1 MGFRDFGEGGEE
13 GRGER
18 GYLYCGNASILENDG
33 VCLKTPTFFSAK
45 MH

>member
-1 MGFRDFGEGGEE
+1 MGFRDFVEGGEE

-18 GYLYCGNASILENDG
+18 GYLYRGNALILENDG
-33 VCLKTPTFFSAK
+33 VCLKTPNSFSAK